1 MQMNDLA
8 EQTAEC
14 LRLIAEATQTIIDM
28 LYQEATADDA
38 VEATRR
44 AAEAARALHIRTN
57 Q

>member
-1 MQMNDLA
+1 MNDIA
-8 EQTAEC
+8 EHTAEC
-14 LRLIAEATQTIIDM
+14 LRLISEATQTIIDM
-28 LYQEATADDA
+28 LYDEATAEEA